1 MLRRQ
6 RTILRLLRATDSAV
20 SVTQLQKYLF
30 LMRSETLLCSDSSFY
45 EFLPYKFGPFSFSV
59 QRELETLIAYGYV
72 RSSDGSLTI
81 TTLGMPEADDV
92 DAPTAHAVRTI
103 VSEYGKKSQHMLL
116 KEVYA
121 KYAWFAVNSELEDL
135 IPCGITRPKAAPTA
149 AYTIGYE
156 SRSVDGFLNALIKEG
171 IRRIIDVRANPVS
184 RKYGFARSALAALAS
199 KLGIKYSHFPA
210 LGISS
215 EKRKQ
220 AKLRSDFATLFG
232 YYERHQL
239 PEQQVE
245 IDNVAKLMKAMPS
258 ALLCMEKDATDCHRS
273 RLAAR
278 IEAETS
284 LVQVHL

>member
-20 SVTQLQKYLF
+20 SITQLQKYLF
-30 LMRSETLLCSDSSFY
+30 LMRSETLLGSDSSFY
-45 EFLPYKFGPFSFSV
+45 EFLPYKYGPFSFSA

-72 RSSDGSLTI
+72 RSSDGSLRI
-81 TTLGMPEADDV
+81 TTLGLPEADDI
-92 DAPTAHAVRTI
+92 DAATAYAVRTI
-103 VSEYGKKSQHMLL
+103 VSEYGKKPQRTLV

-121 KYAWFAVNSELEDL
+121 KYGWYAINSELEDL
-135 IPCGITRPKAAPTA
+135 IPDGITKPKAAPVA
-149 AYTIGYE
+149 IYTIGYE

-171 IRRIIDVRANPVS
+171 IRRIVDVRANPVS
-184 RKYGFARSALAALAS
+184 RKYGFARSALAGLAS
-199 KLGIKYSHFPA
+199 KLGINYSHFPA

-239 PEQQVE
+239 PEQQDE
-245 IDNVAKLMKAMPS
+245 IDNVAKLMKAAPS
-258 ALLCMEKDATDCHRS
+258 VLLCMEKEPADCHRS

-278 IEAETS
+278 IESETN